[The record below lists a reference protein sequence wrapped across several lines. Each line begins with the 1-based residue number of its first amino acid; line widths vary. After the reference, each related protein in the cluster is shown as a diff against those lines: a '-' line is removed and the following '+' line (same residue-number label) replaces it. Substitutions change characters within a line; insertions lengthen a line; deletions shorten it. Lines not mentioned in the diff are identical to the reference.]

1 MACYRE
7 NITLLKVKVRVGSDT
22 AHMSYKVFYVWDF
35 PIFNTV
41 EHHFSPDVN
50 DYRLN
55 TFISS
60 YNITPT
66 NVPKTGLDK
75 LFQTKPKFAKIFRW
89 GKNFSLWPLCCL
101 WMNYRLLVLTWFDN
115 SIIWFTA
122 RCKHT
127 PQAGG
132 PPLVGSSTL
141 LIVEMFER
149 ICSLGKIAN
158 LK

>member
-1 MACYRE
+1 MTQFLCKPGTVRHVEARYIIGYTVWVVTLDKIYSSC
-7 NITLLKVKVRVGSDT
+7 NIT
-22 AHMSYKVFYVWDF
+22 A
-35 PIFNTV
+35 
-41 EHHFSPDVN
+41 
-50 DYRLN
+50 
-55 TFISS
+55 
-60 YNITPT
+60 T
-66 NVPKTGLDK
+66 NVPKRGLDE
-75 LFQTKPKFAKIFRW
+75 LFQTKPKFAKTFRW
-89 GKNFSLWPLCCL
+89 GKNCLLWPLSCL
-101 WMNYRLLVLTWFDN
+101 WMNYRLLVLTWFGN

-158 LK
+158 LKWNLAASGYSIPRTYKRRQHSL